1 MSEIEHELALDAVG
15 DLDLRDGRLR
25 LIKGPEA
32 LIQRLRCRLRIFRG
46 DWFLDTSWGL
56 PWFQSILGRSRGQV
70 AVRSV
75 LRQAVLTTPGVVSV
89 DSMKLQHDR
98 ELRRMSVS
106 AQVRHDAGGQA
117 RLQAEVSG

>member
-1 MSEIEHELALDAVG
+1 MSEIEHELALDAAG

-46 DWFLDTSWGL
+46 DWFLDDTWGL
-56 PWFQSILGRSRGQV
+56 PWFQSILGRSRGLV

-75 LRQAVLTTPGVVSV
+75 LRQAVLTTPGVASV
-89 DSMKLQHDR
+89 GAMKLNHDR
-98 ELRRMSVS
+98 QRRRLSVL
-106 AQVRHDAGGQA
+106 AQVQHDAGGQA
-117 RLQAEVSG
+117 ELQAEVG